1 MGLDSITQTANHILG
16 RFQPPLSRVPRL
28 ITLVGNK
35 LPWQPVHMNWL
46 GQAHFYIAILALT
59 TGAMVVF
66 RRKGTVFHRWCGRTY
81 LVSMLIVNISA
92 LSIYDLWGRFGP
104 FHIAAII
111 SLVSVLMGGF
121 AASRRSPAHDWKITH
136 AYWMSWSYVGLLAAA
151 VSESSTRYL
160 NFDFGWSVGI
170 ATTAVVLVGA
180 TVINRRLPAML
191 GLRTRK
197 SLP

>member
-1 MGLDSITQTANHILG
+1 VATCTYE
-16 RFQPPLSRVPRL
+16 
-28 ITLVGNK
+28 LVG
-35 LPWQPVHMNWL
+35 
-46 GQAHFYIAILALT
+46 
-59 TGAMVVF
+59 TGTFLHSNTGVDHRCNGCVPSQGYGFPSLVRTHF

-111 SLVSVLMGGF
+111 SLVSVLIGGF
-121 AASRRSPAHDWKITH
+121 AAWRRSPAHEWKITH